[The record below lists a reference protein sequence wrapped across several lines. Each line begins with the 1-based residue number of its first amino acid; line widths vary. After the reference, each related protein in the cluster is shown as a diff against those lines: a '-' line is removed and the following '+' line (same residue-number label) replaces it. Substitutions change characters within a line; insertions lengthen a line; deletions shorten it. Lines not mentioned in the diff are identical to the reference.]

1 MTMRHG
7 LVTPMMLVA
16 VLLVG
21 CAKTPATTTSSTAP
35 APTGPGGSGTPGS
48 RGGADMRTASGS
60 GSQSGTG
67 SGARVDPREYAPVA
81 ELTDIHFDFD
91 RYEIRKTDTEVLD
104 KHAAW
109 LRQNPD
115 RLVLIEGH
123 CDERGTT
130 EYNVALGER
139 RAKATMNYLVSRGVP
154 AGRLAIVS
162 YGEERPAC
170 SKHSED
176 CWAQNRRA
184 HFLAKRG

>member
-1 MTMRHG
+1 MRHG
-7 LVTPMMLVA
+7 LVTHVMLIA
-16 VLLVG
+16 VLMVG
-21 CAKTPATTTSSTAP
+21 CAKTPATTGGSAP
-35 APTGPGGSGTPGS
+35 APTGSAS
-48 RGGADMRTASGS
+48 LAASDGADGRMASATGA
-60 GSQSGTG
+60 QSGTG
-67 SGARVDPREYAPVA
+67 SGGRVVPGEYSPLADLA
-81 ELTDIHFDFD
+81 DIHFDFD
-91 RYEIRKTDTEVLD
+91 RYDIRTADAALLD

-139 RAKATMNYLVSRGVP
+139 RAKATMNYLLSRGVP
-154 AGRLAIVS
+154 AGRLAVIS
-162 YGEERPAC
+162 YGEEQPAC
-170 SKHSED
+170 AQHAEG